1 MNILEELLS
10 SRVRAEIFRL
20 LFDGSAREMHVR
32 AMERNATVSFAAIRQ
47 ELQKLA
53 QFGLVQPRRDGNRLY
68 YSAQSSHPL
77 YPEITGLVA
86 KTLGYLALLQKALD
100 DPAIELAFVF
110 GSMAEGKEKPAS
122 DVDLA
127 VIGATGMRGLTALLS
142 GIEKQIGREINPHT
156 YTAREFAQ
164 RSGEGDHFV
173 AQLLAGAKIFVKGSE
188 NDLKRI
194 CG

>member
-20 LFDGSAREMHVR
+20 LFDGNQREMHVR
-32 AMERNATVSFAAIRQ
+32 AIERNATVSFAAIRQ

-53 QFGLVQPRRDGNRLY
+53 QFELVRPRRDGNRLY
-68 YSAQSSHPL
+68 YSAHPDHPL

-86 KTLGYLALLQKALD
+86 KTLGYLTLLQKALD

-110 GSMAEGKEKPAS
+110 GCMAEGREKPAS

-142 GIEKQIGREINPHT
+142 GIEKRIGREINPHT
-156 YTAREFAQ
+156 FTAREFSQ
-164 RSGEGDHFV
+164 RAEGGDHFV
-173 AQLLAGAKIFVKGSE
+173 TQLLAGAKIFVKGGE